1 MRTILLPTDFSP
13 NSVNAMNFALD
24 MFKDVVCK
32 FYILNVQKASSFIS
46 DDFRTMSPSTTI
58 YQTLI
63 QTAKDSINKL
73 IETFEARGVKEH
85 SFKAMVDYDNF
96 IDAINQAC
104 ETKNVDLIVMG
115 THGATGAERILFGS
129 NTVRVMQRCNRPV
142 LAIPRNSK
150 FNGIN
155 KIAFTSNYLTLYNR
169 DELMPLIQMAELFN
183 AKIDILHMV
192 EEDYLSR
199 DQENNKAFL
208 DACFRFVEHEFVDL
222 HDKDLFVTVHDY
234 MVNNDINMLAMMSRR
249 HSFLERLF
257 TQHNVETFG
266 FNMEFPLLVME
277 NTGTLYAPTS

>member
-1 MRTILLPTDFSP
+1 MKTILLPTDFSA
-13 NSVNAMNFALD
+13 NSVKAMNYALD
-24 MFKDVVCK
+24 LFKDVVCK

-63 QTAKDSINKL
+63 QTSKESIKEM
-73 IETFEARGVKEH
+73 IKTFEKRGVKGH
-85 SFKAMVDYDNF
+85 SFEAMVDYDNF

-104 ETKNVDLIVMG
+104 ETKGVDLIVMG

-142 LAIPRNSK
+142 LAVPRNCE
-150 FNGIN
+150 FTGIH
-155 KIAFTSNYLTLYNR
+155 KIAFTSNYQTLYHKE
-169 DELMPLIQMAELFN
+169 ELMPLIQMAELFN

-199 DQENNKAFL
+199 EQENNKAFL
-208 DACFRFVEHEFVDL
+208 DACFRFVNHEFIDL
-222 HDKDLFVTVHDY
+222 LETDLYKTVHDY
-234 MVNNDINMLAMMSRR
+234 MVENNVNMLAMMSRR

-266 FNMEFPLLVME
+266 FKLDFPMLVME
-277 NTGTLYAPTS
+277 NTGTLYDPQA